1 MGADRVLD
9 WEILDMKKILQ
20 SSRACLLDSFNQ
32 GTGYIM
38 STFSYTPTVSSA
50 INLLHSWEVL
60 QANIGHIQTVTVVQG
75 EMALMKNN
83 ELSMKE
89 FRDRRE
95 MVGML

>member
-9 WEILDMKKILQ
+9 WEILDMKKMLQ
-20 SSRACLLDSFNQ
+20 SSRACVFDLFNQ
-32 GTGYIM
+32 QTGYIM

-75 EMALMKNN
+75 EMALIKNN
-83 ELSMKE
+83 KLSMKE

-95 MVGML
+95 MVEML

>member
-9 WEILDMKKILQ
+9 WEILDMKKNLQ
-20 SSRACLLDSFNQ
+20 SSRACLLDLFNQ

-38 STFSYTPTVSSA
+38 CTSSYTPTVSSA

-60 QANIGHIQTVTVVQG
+60 QVNISHIQTVTVVHR
-75 EMALMKNN
+75 EISLMKNN
-83 ELSMKE
+83 RLSMKE
-89 FRDRRE
+89 FGDRRE

>member
-9 WEILDMKKILQ
+9 WEILDMKILQ
-20 SSRACLLDSFNQ
+20 SSRSCLLDLFYEV
-32 GTGYIM
+32 TGYIM
-38 STFSYTPTVSSA
+38 CTFSYTPTVSSA

-60 QANIGHIQTVTVVQG
+60 QTNIGHIQTVTVVQG
-75 EMALMKNN
+75 ETALMKNN
-83 ELSMKE
+83 ELSVKE

>member
-9 WEILDMKKILQ
+9 WEILDMKKNLQ
-20 SSRACLLDSFNQ
+20 SSRACLLDLFNQ

-75 EMALMKNN
+75 EMSLMKNN
-83 ELSMKE
+83 KLSMKE

>member
-1 MGADRVLD
+1 
-9 WEILDMKKILQ
+9 
-20 SSRACLLDSFNQ
+20 
-32 GTGYIM
+32 M

-75 EMALMKNN
+75 EMAVMKNN
-83 ELSMKE
+83 ELSVKE
-89 FRDRRE
+89 FGDRRE

>member
-9 WEILDMKKILQ
+9 WEILDMKKMLQ
-20 SSRACLLDSFNQ
+20 SSRACLFDLFNQ
-32 GTGYIM
+32 ETGYIM

-60 QANIGHIQTVTVVQG
+60 QANIGHIQTVIVVQG
-75 EMALMKNN
+75 EIALMKNN
-83 ELSMKE
+83 KLFMKE

>member
-20 SSRACLLDSFNQ
+20 SSRACLLDLFNQ

-38 STFSYTPTVSSA
+38 CTFSYTPTVSSA

-60 QANIGHIQTVTVVQG
+60 QTNIGHIQTVTVVHR
-75 EMALMKNN
+75 EISLMKNN
-83 ELSMKE
+83 KLSMKE

>member
-1 MGADRVLD
+1 
-9 WEILDMKKILQ
+9 MKKILQ
-20 SSRACLLDSFNQ
+20 SSRACLLDLFNQ

-38 STFSYTPTVSSA
+38 CTFSYTPTVSSA

-60 QANIGHIQTVTVVQG
+60 QVNVGHIQTVTVVHG
-75 EMALMKNN
+75 EISLMKNN
-83 ELSMKE
+83 KLSMKE

>member
-9 WEILDMKKILQ
+9 WEILDMKILQ
-20 SSRACLLDSFNQ
+20 SSRACLLDLFNQ

-60 QANIGHIQTVTVVQG
+60 QANIGHIQTVTVVHR
-75 EMALMKNN
+75 EISLMKNN
-83 ELSMKE
+83 RLSMKE
-89 FRDRRE
+89 FGDRRE

>member
-38 STFSYTPTVSSA
+38 STFSYTPTVRSA
-50 INLLHSWEVL
+50 INLLHGWEVL
-60 QANIGHIQTVTVVQG
+60 QVKIGHIQTVTVV
-75 EMALMKNN
+75 
-83 ELSMKE
+83 
-89 FRDRRE
+89 
-95 MVGML
+95 